1 MTEQERYTPNQLAVD
16 AEALLARLIAERDA
30 ESNQNKRKQLSS
42 RVKSARLLRN
52 WARTRARYRAA

>member
-16 AEALLARLIAERDA
+16 AKALLARLILERDA

-42 RVKSARLLRN
+42 RIKSARLLRN